1 MFEAEV
7 LSGGFTN
14 PAQDSAR
21 AFRACLEAMA
31 RPGRV
36 QQIAGAIPPVPLS
49 PAAGAILL
57 TLADATT
64 PIFIANSH
72 DTKAVRKWIAFH
84 CAAPIVAAGDADFA
98 IGTWDALQPVSQFA
112 IGTAEYPDRSAT
124 LIVECEALSSQTAT
138 LSGPGIE
145 TTQTAYLPSHDAFV
159 ANSAHFPLGFDCY
172 FTADDQLAALPRS
185 TKVEAL

>member
-1 MFEAEV
+1 MFEAEF
-7 LSGGFTN
+7 LSGGFAN

-31 RPGRV
+31 RPGRI
-36 QQIAGAIPPVPLS
+36 QQIAGAVPPAPLS

-64 PIFIANSH
+64 PIFIAKSH
-72 DTKAVRKWIAFH
+72 DTEAVRKWIAFH
-84 CAAPIVAAGDADFA
+84 CSAPFVAAGDADFA

-124 LIVECEALSSQTAT
+124 LIVECEDISAPTAT
-138 LSGPGIE
+138 LSGPWIE
-145 TTQTAYLPSHDAFV
+145 TTQTAYLPNLDAFV
-159 ANSAHFPLGFDCY
+159 ANSAQFPLGFDCY
-172 FTADDQLAALPRS
+172 FTAGSQLSALPRS
-185 TKVEAL
+185 TKVESL

>member
-7 LSGGFTN
+7 LSGGFSN

-31 RPGRV
+31 RPGRI
-36 QQIAGAIPPVPLS
+36 QQIVGAVPPAPLS

-64 PIFIANSH
+64 PIFIAKSH
-72 DTKAVRKWIAFH
+72 DTEAVRKWIAFH
-84 CAAPIVAAGDADFA
+84 CSAPVVVAGEADFA

-124 LIVECEALSSQTAT
+124 LIVECEDISAPMAT

-145 TTQTAYLPSHDAFV
+145 TTQTAYLPTIDAFV
-159 ANSAHFPLGFDCY
+159 ANGAQFPLGFDCY
-172 FTADDQLAALPRS
+172 FTAGSQLSALPRS